1 MILMSSMRQGFHV
14 MRFALFAVLC
24 LFFSLVFVV
33 ACDDSLD
40 FGGINVLHDAMR
52 HHLGSDLARSRI
64 LQDSVRAITVPTTA
78 AVPDPLEPFTNHARV
93 PDTGTA
99 SRDVPLEKDKP
110 EKKEEEVTEV
120 RARRKVVQSVTT
132 QAEKGYVKYSWTR
145 WLDMLYFS
153 ISNTI
158 TMGYGDIFPISPKAK
173 LLVMTQIVCTFAV
186 LCVEL

>member
-1 MILMSSMRQGFHV
+1 MILISSMRTGFHAI
-14 MRFALFAVLC
+14 RFALFAL
-24 LFFSLVFVV
+24 LFIFFSLIFVV
-33 ACDDSLD
+33 ACDDPLD

-52 HHLGSDLARSRI
+52 QHLGDNLARTRI
-64 LQDSVRAITVPTTA
+64 VRDSVQAIAVPTTTA
-78 AVPDPLEPFTNHARV
+78 APDPLEPFANHRPRDPTARN
-93 PDTGTA
+93 
-99 SRDVPLEKDKP
+99 LEKDKM
-110 EKKEEEVTEV
+110 VTEQSQS
-120 RARRKVVQSVTT
+120 ARRKVLQSVTT
-132 QAEKGYVKYSWTR
+132 QAEQGYVKYSWTR